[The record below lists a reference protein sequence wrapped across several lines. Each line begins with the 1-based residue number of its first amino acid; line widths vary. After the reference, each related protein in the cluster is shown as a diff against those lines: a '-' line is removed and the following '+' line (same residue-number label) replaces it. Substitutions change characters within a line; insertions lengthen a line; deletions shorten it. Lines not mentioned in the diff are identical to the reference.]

1 MIYSNSVT
9 CSLLF
14 IGFVNSYY
22 YEEESRPTYL
32 TAAVGEHAVL
42 NCDLNFPQGIRIP
55 YVLNWNKEVSKK
67 FVGKLFPEKFVRVG
81 NHGIFVVQWGTDRCG
96 PLCGSNTFIE

>member
-1 MIYSNSVT
+1 MIYSYFVT
-9 CSLLF
+9 CGFFL

-55 YVLNWNKEVSKK
+55 YVLNWNKEVSIE
-67 FVGKLFPEKFVRVG
+67 FVNKLF
-81 NHGIFVVQWGTDRCG
+81 
-96 PLCGSNTFIE
+96 